1 MADTRFEVRLNDKLA
16 RDFDAIAAET
26 GLSRADVFRRAIAL
40 YRVAKRAEMGNGHVI
55 IRTEEGAEQE
65 LISL

>member
-16 RDFDAIAAET
+16 RDFDAIAVET

-40 YRVAKRAEMGNGHVI
+40 YRVAKHAEMGNGHVI
-55 IRTEEGAEQE
+55 IRTKEGAEQE